1 MHLRGISREIKTFE
15 SHDRIEEG
23 QETLKWSHPA
33 GVQISVSPEKM
44 DSRSREELASQL
56 ADIARQLGQYATP
69 QPSPKI

>member
-1 MHLRGISREIKTFE
+1 MHLKGISREIKTFALR
-15 SHDRIEEG
+15 DRIDAG

-33 GVQISVSPEKM
+33 GVQISVSPEQM